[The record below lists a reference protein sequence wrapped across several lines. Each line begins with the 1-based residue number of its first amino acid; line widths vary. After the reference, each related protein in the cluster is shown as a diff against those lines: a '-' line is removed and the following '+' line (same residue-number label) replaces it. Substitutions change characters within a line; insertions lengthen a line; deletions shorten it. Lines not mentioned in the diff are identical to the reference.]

1 MAQEIFSTQNLI
13 SIKNIRRGV
22 IILKNGS
29 LRLILQ
35 VSGINTDLKSIE
47 ELNIILSGWRAL
59 LNNLDFS
66 IEVIA
71 HSRRIN
77 VDSYLNTLKEK
88 IKNETNEL
96 LKLQGEDYYNFISGL
111 VSENKIMTK
120 KFYLVI
126 PYDPIKIEIKNIFSD
141 IIKTFKE
148 IFSMKLTAFSSEENI
163 LKEEEFQ
170 QYYQQLIIRQ
180 GIVISTLNR
189 IGLQAR
195 PLNTK
200 EVISL
205 IFNLYNPET
214 FEKEII
220 TTPQTLID

>member
-1 MAQEIFSTQNLI
+1 MAQENFPTQSLI
-13 SIKNIRRGV
+13 SVKEIRKGV

-29 LRLILQ
+29 LRSILQ

-47 ELNIILSGWRAL
+47 ELNAILSGWRAL

-66 IEVIA
+66 MQVIA
-71 HSRRIN
+71 HSRRVNIEP
-77 VDSYLNTLKEK
+77 YLNVLEEK
-88 IKNETNEL
+88 IKNEPNDL
-96 LKLQGEDYYNFISGL
+96 LKLQGEDYYNFIKGL

-126 PYDPIKIEIKNIFSD
+126 PYDPVKIEVKNIFSD
-141 IIKTFKE
+141 ILKSFKE
-148 IFSMKLTAFSSEENI
+148 IFQIRLATFSSETF
-163 LKEEEFQ
+163 LTEEEFQ
-170 QYYQQLIIRQ
+170 QYYQQLLIRQ
-180 GIVISTLNR
+180 GIVISALNR
-189 IGLQAR
+189 IGLKAQ

-205 IFNLYNPET
+205 LFNLYNPET

-220 TTPQTLID
+220 STPQSLID

>member
-1 MAQEIFSTQNLI
+1 MAKETFATQNLI
-13 SIKNIRRGV
+13 SIKEIRRGV
-22 IILKNGS
+22 IILKNNS
-29 LRLILQ
+29 LRSILQ
-35 VSGINTDLKSIE
+35 VSGINTDLKSMD

-66 IEVIA
+66 IEAIA
-71 HSRRIN
+71 HSRRVNI
-77 VDSYLNTLKEK
+77 DSYLNILKEK

-141 IIKTFKE
+141 IIKTFQE
-148 IFSMKLTAFSSEENI
+148 IFSMKITTFSSEETS
-163 LKEEEFQ
+163 LTEEEFQ
-170 QYYQQLIIRQ
+170 HYYQQLLIRQ
-180 GIVISTLNR
+180 GIIISTLNR
-189 IGLQAR
+189 IGLQAK

-220 TTPQTLID
+220 STPQTLTE

>member
-1 MAQEIFSTQNLI
+1 MAKEIFSTQSLI
-13 SIKNIRRGV
+13 SVKEIRKGV

-29 LRLILQ
+29 LRSILQ
-35 VSGINTDLKSIE
+35 VSGINTDLKSPE
-47 ELNIILSGWRAL
+47 ELTIILNGWRAI

-77 VDSYLNTLKEK
+77 IESYLNILNEK
-88 IKNETNEL
+88 IQKETNEL
-96 LKLQGEDYYNFISGL
+96 LKIQGEDYYNFIKGL
-111 VSENKIMTK
+111 VTENKIMTK

-126 PYDPIKIEIKNIFSD
+126 PYDPVKIEA
-141 IIKTFKE
+141 KTFFSEILKSLKE
-148 IFSMKLTAFSSEENI
+148 IFQIKMASFSQESPI
-163 LKEEEFQ
+163 KEEEFYQ
-170 QYYQQLIIRQ
+170 NYQQLLIRQ
-180 GIVISTLNR
+180 SIIVSALNR
-189 IGLQAR
+189 IGLSVH

-205 IFNLYNPET
+205 LFNLYNPET

-220 TTPQTLID
+220 STPSTLID